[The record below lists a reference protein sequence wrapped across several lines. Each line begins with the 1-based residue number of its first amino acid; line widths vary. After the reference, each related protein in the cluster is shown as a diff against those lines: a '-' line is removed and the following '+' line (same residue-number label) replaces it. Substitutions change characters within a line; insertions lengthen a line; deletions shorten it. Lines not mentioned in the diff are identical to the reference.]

1 MAQSRMTLNELK
13 TMIASMISSAVIADS
28 SYVASKEGISG
39 LINKIMAEVVI
50 DGSFVDKLPELDGDY
65 FEFGQAIE
73 EWYTGLVPAK
83 AFNNFESSGNPEDT
97 LKPYRPT
104 FDEVVYSERLE
115 KQTFATT
122 VDNDLYQVAFTN
134 ASDYGNL
141 VNLVIKRLYDSLS
154 QYKFGVK
161 KALLGKLAA
170 KAKAPAIAYTTN
182 STICKA
188 GHIYSQSGAY
198 YITNKN
204 WTAAVNSSLAT
215 LAAQSNPYVFAIT
228 LNTYATASV
237 PVDTVTAEAFIK
249 VIKAAC
255 EDAQFVSEGTSISG
269 STIGAEEGLTLYIKK
284 GVMPVVE
291 VDALAGA
298 FNEAKLAVPARIK
311 IVDDFGGEEAN
322 NLYALLVD
330 DRGIK
335 LHTNYQA
342 VREQENAQGDY
353 WTYFL
358 HYQATGY
365 YSNHTFVKAIYSA

>member
-1 MAQSRMTLNELK
+1 MAQSRMTLKELK

-28 SYVASKEGISG
+28 SFVASREGISQ
-39 LINKIMAEVVI
+39 LINKVMAEIVI

-65 FEFGQAIE
+65 YEFGDYLE
-73 EWYTGLVPAK
+73 EWFTGLVPAK
-83 AFNNFESSGNPEDT
+83 AFNNFETSGNPEDT

-104 FDEVVYSERLE
+104 FDETVYSERLE

-134 ASDYGNL
+134 ATDYGNL

-154 QYKFGVK
+154 VWKYQTK
-161 KALLGKLAA
+161 KSILGKFANMA
-170 KAKAPAIAYTTN
+170 HNPAIAYTTN
-182 STICKA
+182 STICKV
-188 GHIYSQSGAY
+188 GHIYSQSSKY

-204 WTAAVNSSLAT
+204 WTAAVNNSLAT
-215 LAAQSNPYVFAIT
+215 LAAQSNPYVFEVT
-228 LNTYATASV
+228 LKTFTTAAV
-237 PVDTVTAEAFIK
+237 PVDSTTSDQFIK

-255 EDAQFVSEGTSISG
+255 EEAQFVSEATSLSG
-269 STIGAEEGLTLYIKK
+269 STIGAEEGLTLYILK

-291 VDALAGA
+291 VESLSAA
-298 FNEAKLAVPARIK
+298 FDSSKLAIPAK
-311 IVDDFGGEEAN
+311 IVIIDDFGGEENN

-330 DRGIK
+330 NRGIK

-365 YSNHTFVKAIYSA
+365 ISNHTFVKAIYSA